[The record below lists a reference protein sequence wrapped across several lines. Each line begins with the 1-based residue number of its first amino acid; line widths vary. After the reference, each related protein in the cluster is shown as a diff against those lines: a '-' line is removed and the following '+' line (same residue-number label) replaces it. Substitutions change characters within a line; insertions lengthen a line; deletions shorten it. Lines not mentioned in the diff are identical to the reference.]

1 MGYWDDY
8 NVVRP
13 GTPGGEQRL
22 AEAQRPA
29 DFPVAPPEP
38 EIADLP
44 GLPPPVKQRPPKVKR
59 QLTKLDL
66 LIFVVVFVAAWI
78 MLAASAMSAGDA
90 AVFAFFAGAIASM
103 WWRSLLAI
111 AIIGGVIFVFAFLK

>member
-1 MGYWDDY
+1 MGYWDDF

-13 GTPGGEQRL
+13 GTPGGEQRI

-38 EIADLP
+38 KIADLP

-59 QLTKLDL
+59 SLTKLDF
-66 LIFVVVFVAAWI
+66 LIFVIVFFVAWI
-78 MLAASAMSAGDA
+78 MLAASAMDAGNA
-90 AVFAFFAGAIASM
+90 AVFAVFAGAIASM
-103 WWRSLLAI
+103 WWRSLIVI
-111 AIIGGVIFVFAFLK
+111 AIIGVILAIAFMQ

>member
-13 GTPGGEQRL
+13 GTAGGEQRI

-29 DFPVAPPEP
+29 DFPAAPPEP

-59 QLTKLDL
+59 SLTKLDV
-66 LIFVVVFVAAWI
+66 LIFVVVFFVAWI
-78 MLAASAMSAGDA
+78 MLAASMDAGNA
-90 AVFAFFAGAIASM
+90 AVFAVFAGAIASM
-103 WWRSLLAI
+103 WWRSLLVI
-111 AIIGGVIFVFAFLK
+111 AIVGAIIFVIAFMN